1 MVLKYELKHKD
12 RSMLRITTELY
23 DSIKDLAKQL
33 DVTIVD
39 ATRRVIGVGFKIIL
53 QYEHGIRPYAR
64 KTQNPYDKKKK
75 YKFIKV
81 TRYIH
86 MAIRLYALWLNI
98 TITDNTPPASIIPIS
113 GEAPENNSWVTT
125 SSAY

>member
-1 MVLKYELKHKD
+1 M
-12 RSMLRITTELY
+12 
-23 DSIKDLAKQL
+23 
-33 DVTIVD
+33 D

-64 KTQNPYDKKKK
+64 KTQNPYDKQKK

-86 MAIRLYALWLNI
+86 MAIRLYALWFNI
-98 TITDNTPPASIIPIS
+98 TITEATCRIVAVGLRKFKDNDTPDNQPDLLDPLNKASLYDHFRKNYE
-113 GEAPENNSWVTT
+113 GEEDMM
-125 SSAY
+125 Y